1 MNSVYI
7 IISGG
12 TPFGTAP
19 THQADGRIFF
29 VGCIHFHRLY
39 AIS

>member
-1 MNSVYI
+1 MNSVYTI
-7 IISGG
+7 IPDGRP
-12 TPFGTAP
+12 TWAP

-29 VGCIHFHRLY
+29 VGCIHFHRLH